1 MLPILWAH
9 DQTRPPIGFVETA
22 DDGTLKFRFN
32 EDVRVSEQAMFE
44 IFGHAGI
51 RVTEQEVL
59 PDGTRLIK
67 AGQIME
73 FSFGAG

>member
-1 MLPILWAH
+1 MTPILWCH
-9 DQTRPPIGFVETA
+9 DHSRPIGHVEAT
-22 DDGTLKFRFN
+22 DDGTLKFHFTD
-32 EDVRVSEQAMFE
+32 DVRVSEQALFE
-44 IFGHAGI
+44 IFGGVGM
-51 RVTEQEVL
+51 RVTDMEVL

>member
-9 DQTRPPIGFVETA
+9 DRTRPPIGFVEAA

-32 EDVRVSEQAMFE
+32 DDVRVSEQALFD
-44 IFGHAGI
+44 IFGDGVGVCVADM
-51 RVTEQEVL
+51 EVM

-73 FSFGAG
+73 FSLGA